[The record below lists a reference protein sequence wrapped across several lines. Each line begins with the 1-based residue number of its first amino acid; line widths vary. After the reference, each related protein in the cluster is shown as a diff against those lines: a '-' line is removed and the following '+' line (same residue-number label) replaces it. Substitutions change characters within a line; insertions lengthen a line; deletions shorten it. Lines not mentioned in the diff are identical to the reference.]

1 MEEYSRMDLMRM
13 TDEDLR
19 KLLKEE
25 GEKLPT
31 FTVLMIV
38 EELKRREETPE
49 SAYEEIDDEV
59 NEVEDASEDN
69 DEEDADADPEEEKEE
84 TEEDG
89 EKEDLTPEER
99 LQNEIETVEKLKKER
114 TKMLVIASVA
124 AVSAALLI
132 VGFMLYLY
140 FSGQM

>member
-49 SAYEEIDDEV
+49 SAYEEIVDDA
-59 NEVEDASEDN
+59 NEVEDDSEESDGE
-69 DEEDADADPEEEKEE
+69 DDDADAGEVKEE
-84 TEEDG
+84 TEEVG
-89 EKEDLTPEER
+89 EEEDLTPEER
-99 LQNEIETVEKLKKER
+99 LKNELETVEKLKKER

-132 VGFMLYLY
+132 VGFVLYLY
-140 FSGQM
+140 FSGQL

>member
-19 KLLKEE
+19 NLLKEE

-38 EELKRREETPE
+38 EELKRREETPQ
-49 SAYEEIDDEV
+49 SAYEEFGGDMNEADDGIKD
-59 NEVEDASEDN
+59 NADDA
-69 DEEDADADPEEEKEE
+69 EEDETEQEPEEAANDAD
-84 TEEDG
+84 
-89 EKEDLTPEER
+89 LSPEER
-99 LQNEIETVEKLKKER
+99 LQKDIETVEKLKKER

-124 AVSAALLI
+124 AVLAAILI
-132 VGFMLYLY
+132 IGFMLYLY
-140 FSGQM
+140 FSGQL